1 MQTAV
6 GPTRAGRQ
14 TRVNPF
20 PDARVSGEPA
30 STLAFYERK
39 VQSSEALIEV
49 SMILPT
55 AQAANES
62 SVKDQSAGIVMP

>member
-6 GPTRAGRQ
+6 GLTRAGRQ

-20 PDARVSGEPA
+20 PDARVGGEPA

-49 SMILPT
+49 SMIQLLLRRLMR
-55 AQAANES
+55 A
-62 SVKDQSAGIVMP
+62 V